1 MKAKILV
8 NARSFGRRV
17 TGVERYAREVTARL
31 GNRIDL
37 VGTSATQG
45 FGGHC
50 WEQIA
55 LPRRMNKGTILWSPA
70 NSGPLAVSDQV
81 VTIHD
86 LSVIDHPEW
95 FERCF
100 AAWYRFLL
108 PRLAQRA
115 SVVITD
121 SNYSKI
127 RIQEG
132 FRISEEKIIVAPC
145 GVDVEKFRPQS
156 ESRHDLVRRKYALPK
171 VYALYVGTLE
181 PRKNLRRLL
190 NAWAQVEEEIQ
201 PLELVIAGVSGRPF
215 QKSQDHGSSV
225 KRIQFVG
232 YVADEDLPALYSGAR
247 MYILPSLYEGFGLTA
262 IEAMA
267 CGTPVIASDTT
278 AIPEVVA
285 EAGLCVSPWD
295 EAALGLAIVTLWRET
310 GLSEELAGRGLR
322 RMRTFTWE
330 KTAALVEQA
339 FDLARAKQ

>member
-55 LPRRMNKGTILWSPA
+55 LPRRMNRGTILWSPA

-190 NAWAQVEEEIQ
+190 NAWAQVEEE
-201 PLELVIAGVSGRPF
+201 R
-215 QKSQDHGSSV
+215 
-225 KRIQFVG
+225 
-232 YVADEDLPALYSGAR
+232 
-247 MYILPSLYEGFGLTA
+247 T
-262 IEAMA
+262 
-267 CGTPVIASDTT
+267 
-278 AIPEVVA
+278 
-285 EAGLCVSPWD
+285 
-295 EAALGLAIVTLWRET
+295 
-310 GLSEELAGRGLR
+310 R
-322 RMRTFTWE
+322 RRT
-330 KTAALVEQA
+330 
-339 FDLARAKQ
+339 RAW